1 MRRSNRNT
9 AYQDTFHPTSP
20 IVGALLMVAITVL
33 FVAVLGTFSFGLA
46 YGATNNPQA
55 SLSTQLDVP
64 NDRVTIIHMGGEAL
78 PGDRTR
84 IAIVNESDGRQIEL
98 SPVEG
103 SAGAFEVGDKVF
115 IDTSTG
121 SLDGWS
127 LDPDST
133 TFELR
138 GGITYT
144 ISVVDTKSE
153 LVIYRTSLTTT

>member
-1 MRRSNRNT
+1 MRRWNRNT
-9 AYQDTFHPTSP
+9 PYQDTFHPTSP
-20 IVGALLMVAITVL
+20 IIGALLMVAITVL
-33 FVAVLGTFSFGLA
+33 FIAVLGTFSFGLA

-64 NDRVTIIHMGGEAL
+64 NNQVTIIHTGGDAL
-78 PGDRTR
+78 ASDRTR
-84 IAIVNESDGRQIEL
+84 IAVINESDGRQIEL

-103 SAGAFEVGDKVF
+103 GSETFEVGDKVF

-138 GGITYT
+138 GGVTYT

-153 LVIYRTSLTTT
+153 LVIYRTSLTTM